1 MGDDRRA
8 VRGMVA
14 RFRAL
19 PLADRRLF
27 LEALPIVWVTRLGLW
42 LVPFR
47 ILQDVALRLAKAR
60 RGAPEPAP
68 GDAER
73 VGWAVSSAARFA
85 PRATCLT
92 QALAAE
98 ALLRRRGH
106 PVDVR
111 LGVAREDDGRFLA
124 HAWVVSHGRVV
135 VGDHELGR
143 YAPLSARREP

>member
-47 ILQDVALRLAKAR
+47 ILQDVL
-60 RGAPEPAP
+60 
-68 GDAER
+68 
-73 VGWAVSSAARFA
+73 SSSSPQFWM
-85 PRATCLT
+85 LWMGIFLV
-92 QALAAE
+92 ALALVGRE
-98 ALLRRRGH
+98 RLT
-106 PVDVR
+106 
-111 LGVAREDDGRFLA
+111 LGVRGLVAK
-124 HAWVVSHGRVV
+124 VVR
-135 VGDHELGR
+135 
-143 YAPLSARREP
+143 